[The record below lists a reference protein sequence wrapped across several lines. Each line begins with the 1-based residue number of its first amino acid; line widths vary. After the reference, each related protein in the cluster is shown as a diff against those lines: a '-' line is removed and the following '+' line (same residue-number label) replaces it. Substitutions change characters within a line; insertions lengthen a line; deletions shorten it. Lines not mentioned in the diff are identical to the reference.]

1 MGNQYDMTIIT
12 PRPKLEAPA
21 NVPEKKVDSFV
32 GGAPDSKPK
41 KGALK
46 GNRVQISHT
55 ISPEILDQL
64 DAMARKTG
72 NTRASLI
79 NLAIYRILEHW
90 IEKD

>member
-1 MGNQYDMTIIT
+1 MAIT
-12 PRPKLEAPA
+12 PRPKLDPKIPDV
-21 NVPEKKVDSFV
+21 VPTKVTEFEE
-32 GGAPDSKPK
+32 GAPDSKPK
-41 KGALK
+41 KAFMK
-46 GNRVQISHT
+46 GNRIQISHT

-79 NLAIYRILEHW
+79 NLAIYRALEHW